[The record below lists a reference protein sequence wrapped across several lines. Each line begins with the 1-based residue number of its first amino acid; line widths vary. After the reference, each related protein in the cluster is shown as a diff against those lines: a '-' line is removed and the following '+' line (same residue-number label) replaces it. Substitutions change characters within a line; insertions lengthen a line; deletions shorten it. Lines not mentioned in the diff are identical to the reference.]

1 MQLITALQAM
11 SPEILGLF
19 FCFGAYV
26 LGSIPFGL
34 VFSHLLGAPDPRQ
47 AGSGNIGFTNVIRV
61 CGKKVGFLTLAG
73 DLGKGWLVGW
83 LAGLEFL
90 PTLWALLAV
99 LSVVLGHLFPIFLK
113 LHGGKGVA
121 TGLGGILGIHFPMGL
136 VLVAIWV
143 GTVGIW
149 RYSSG
154 GALMAFGAL
163 PVVSWFMTVD
173 LQFTLFSLVV
183 SILVIG
189 KHKGNIVRLL
199 NGTEPS
205 IDRSS

>member
-1 MQLITALQAM
+1 M
-11 SPEILGLF
+11 SPEILGLLS
-19 FCFGAYV
+19 CLGAYL

-34 VFSHLLGAPDPRQ
+34 VFSRLLGTPDPRE
-47 AGSGNIGFTNVIRV
+47 AGSRNIGFTNVLRV
-61 CGKKVGFLTLAG
+61 CGKKVGILTLAG

-83 LAGLEFL
+83 LAGSGPALN
-90 PTLWALLAV
+90 PWALLAV
-99 LSVVLGHLFPIFLK
+99 LSVVLGHLFPVFLK
-113 LHGGKGVA
+113 FRGGKGVA

-136 VLVAIWV
+136 ILVAIWA

-154 GALMAFGAL
+154 GALMAFATL
-163 PVVSWFMTVD
+163 PLIGWFMTAD
-173 LQFTLFSLVV
+173 LQFLIFSLLL
-183 SILVIG
+183 SSLVIS

-205 IDRSS
+205 VDRPS